1 MKMTCEQLTFK
12 NKSIKKSKN
21 ILNYTKK
28 VIKTGWYWHKN
39 KLVNGTE
46 QTEIH

>member
-12 NKSIKKSKN
+12 NKSIKKSKK

-28 VIKTGWYWHKN
+28 VIKTGVV
-39 KLVNGTE
+39 LAQE
-46 QTEIH
+46 QINE